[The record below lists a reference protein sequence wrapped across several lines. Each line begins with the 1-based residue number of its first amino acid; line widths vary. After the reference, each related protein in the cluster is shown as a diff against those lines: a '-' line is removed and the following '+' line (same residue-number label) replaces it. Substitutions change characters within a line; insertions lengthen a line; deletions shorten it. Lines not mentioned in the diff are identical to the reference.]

1 MTQRVVVIG
10 ATGHIGR
17 PLCRELIRAGNL
29 VTVFSRSPDR
39 AQHVVPGAASYV
51 AWSPA
56 ALSEECTGHLEWAD
70 AVVYL
75 AGGPL
80 LDGRRR
86 SRVEVAA
93 ESRRRTP
100 RSASRTGGR
109 GHPCCGPV
117 MCSLQT
123 AWPHR
128 WLSSAATSAD
138 GSAPAGAGPRGST
151 STTPWGSSCSHYSR
165 PVSTGRSISLHPSQS
180 GLGSS
185 PAPSGR
191 RSAGAP
197 GYRPPPRWPGWG

>member
-56 ALSEECTGHLEWAD
+56 ALPEECTGHLEWAD

-80 LDGRRR
+80 FDGRRR
-86 SRVEVAA
+86 SREEVAA

-100 RSASRTGGR
+100 RSASRAGGR
-109 GHPCCGPV
+109 GHP
-117 MCSLQT
+117 
-123 AWPHR
+123 
-128 WLSSAATSAD
+128 
-138 GSAPAGAGPRGST
+138 
-151 STTPWGSSCSHYSR
+151 
-165 PVSTGRSISLHPSQS
+165 GR
-180 GLGSS
+180 
-185 PAPSGR
+185 
-191 RSAGAP
+191 
-197 GYRPPPRWPGWG
+197 